1 MATISILFPF
11 EVTQKMPEKPRLVDN
26 NKHIQYYLSTNMKVF
41 LKRANE
47 VSCREDN
54 VKWAVEV
61 KQKDCSGN
69 GLLFIYCNEA
79 LYFKITT
86 LLQEKCTF
94 LCCTTLQRLVMF
106 TNEVLVNNATLAIV
120 TYI

>member
-1 MATISILFPF
+1 
-11 EVTQKMPEKPRLVDN
+11 
-26 NKHIQYYLSTNMKVF
+26 MKAF
-41 LKRANE
+41 LKTANE

-54 VKWAVEV
+54 VKWAVEI

-86 LLQEKCTF
+86 LLQEECTF
-94 LCCTTLQRLVMF
+94 RCCTTLLNNFIVTQHLVMF
-106 TNEVLVNNATLAIV
+106 TNEVLVNSATLAIV